1 MITLYH
7 HFFSEQSGGGTGRG
21 VHELDRLLRSSHT
34 RLSKQFAAKS
44 NTRSDDRRDD
54 SEATVHRGVL
64 SDFLSLVQILI
75 GRRVEKILPNLNFK

>member
-1 MITLYH
+1 MTTLYH

-34 RLSKQFAAKS
+34 RLSKQFAKS
-44 NTRSDDRRDD
+44 NTRSDDRRVD